1 MVGASTAPVDRT
13 DLVTQDM
20 NLIADRIRNL
30 YVGHSG
36 TFRRTDPAGVD
47 ARLHS
52 VTASGLTAGLVHY
65 GGFEYTAEV
74 NPVGL
79 PSVVAVT
86 EGSGAVTAAR
96 EQLRYVPGDVFM
108 APADLPSTATVNGA
122 TYVSLH
128 VPRAVVGA
136 VAEEHTGFP
145 ATDLRFKAMAPVSAG
160 RRRLMAK
167 TIAFM
172 CDELVTSGTTKVYPL
187 IAHQMTLLAAAAM
200 LNSFPNSAM
209 TIPYLPG
216 PGWVPPA
223 SVRHAVEFIEAHAGQ
238 PMTTGQIAATAGVTS
253 RALHHAFRRYFGT
266 TPTGYLRRV
275 RLEHAYQE
283 LASADAASGL
293 TVAAVARRWG
303 WTSQQ
308 AFSVAYRQRFGVP
321 PSHTLRT

>member
-1 MVGASTAPVDRT
+1 VASALTAPVDRT

-20 NLIADRIRNL
+20 NLIADLIRNL
-30 YVGHSG
+30 YVRHSG
-36 TFRRTDPAGVD
+36 TFRRTDSARVD

-74 NPVGL
+74 DPVGL

-108 APADLPSTATVNGA
+108 APADLPSAAT
-122 TYVSLH
+122 
-128 VPRAVVGA
+128 
-136 VAEEHTGFP
+136 
-145 ATDLRFKAMAPVSAG
+145 
-160 RRRLMAK
+160 
-167 TIAFM
+167 
-172 CDELVTSGTTKVYPL
+172 
-187 IAHQMTLLAAAAM
+187 

-216 PGWVPPA
+216 PGWVQPA
-223 SVRHAVEFIEAHAGQ
+223 SVRLAAEFIEAHAGQ
-238 PMTTGQIAATAGVTS
+238 PVTTGQIAATAGVTS

-266 TPTGYLRRV
+266 TPAGYLQRV
-275 RLEHAYQE
+275 RLEHARQE
-283 LASADAASGL
+283 LASADSASGL
-293 TVAAVARRWG
+293 TVAGVARRWG
-303 WTSQQ
+303 WTSQR
-308 AFSVAYRQRFGVP
+308 AFSVAYRQRFGVA